1 MYRAYVESS
10 QQPPDA
16 GWQILWSSVM
26 FHTSLDFF
34 SHFIAVG
41 VLCVYEFLC
50 ALWDAQ
56 RPKPV
61 SFDIG
66 SLLFLHTQIA
76 HKWVLPVGQQGKHSP
91 PQAGT

>member
-1 MYRAYVESS
+1 MLSPANNHLMHVDRYCGQVLCFIH
-10 QQPPDA
+10 PCV
-16 GWQILWSSVM
+16 L
-26 FHTSLDFF
+26 T
-34 SHFIAVG
+34 HFIALG

-76 HKWVLPVGQQGKHSP
+76 HK
-91 PQAGT
+91 